1 VRRLGNLTVSQR
13 FCVACVEM
21 VGRVGINNDA
31 PRSPRPSSVLSP
43 LCYMPIGG
51 LSVATFIE
59 LLLVPVL
66 YAVFVLD
73 LKLVTWEAKV
83 ERSYVGSTEGET

>member
-1 VRRLGNLTVSQR
+1 MESAQRSIVIGASAPGADDGRRHGVSPVPLSAAR
-13 FCVACVEM
+13 RAA
-21 VGRVGINNDA
+21 VGA
-31 PRSPRPSSVLSP
+31 PRLHAHWRLER
-43 LCYMPIGG
+43 L
-51 LSVATFIE
+51 ATFLE
-59 LLLVPVL
+59 LVLVPVL

>member
-1 VRRLGNLTVSQR
+1 
-13 FCVACVEM
+13 
-21 VGRVGINNDA
+21 
-31 PRSPRPSSVLSP
+31 
-43 LCYMPIGG
+43 

-73 LKLVTWEAKV
+73 LKLVTWETTV
-83 ERSYVGSTEGET
+83 ERSYVGSTEAEE

>member
-1 VRRLGNLTVSQR
+1 
-13 FCVACVEM
+13 
-21 VGRVGINNDA
+21 
-31 PRSPRPSSVLSP
+31 
-43 LCYMPIGG
+43 

-73 LKLVTWEAKV
+73 LKLVKGEAKV
-83 ERSYVGSTEGET
+83 ERSYVGSTEGEP